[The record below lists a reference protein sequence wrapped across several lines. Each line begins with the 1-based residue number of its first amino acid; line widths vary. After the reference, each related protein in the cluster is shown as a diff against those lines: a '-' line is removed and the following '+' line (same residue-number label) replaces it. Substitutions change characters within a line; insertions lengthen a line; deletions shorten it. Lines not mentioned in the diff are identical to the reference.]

1 MSKELLIIF
10 TKNPELG
17 KVKTRLAKSIGDKAA
32 LNIYKKLL
40 FTTEKATSTLDV
52 KRHIYASPSVLKH
65 YWSTDHHT
73 LQTGTDLGERM
84 LNAFKNGFEEGF
96 DKIVLIGSDLPE
108 ISEGLVTE
116 AFKQLQVNDVVF
128 GPSIDGGYYLIG
140 LSTLHA
146 CIFKN
151 KPWSTPQLLNKTLTE
166 LHHKNVTVSIMQT
179 LNDIDTFED
188 LKQYPDYLKFI

>member
-1 MSKELLIIF
+1 M
-10 TKNPELG
+10 G

-40 FTTEKATSTLDV
+40 ITTEKATSTLDV
-52 KRHIYASPSVLKH
+52 KRHIYALPSVLQH
-65 YWSTDHHT
+65 YWSTDYHT

-151 KPWSTPQLLNKTLTE
+151 KPWSTPQLLNETLTE